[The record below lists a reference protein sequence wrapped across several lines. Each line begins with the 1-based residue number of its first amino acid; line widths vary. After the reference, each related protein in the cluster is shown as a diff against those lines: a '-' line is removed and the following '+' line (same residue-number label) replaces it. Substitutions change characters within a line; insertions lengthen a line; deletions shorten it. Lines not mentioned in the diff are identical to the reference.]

1 MSADLCTAFPSQPRT
16 GHPRGDSLSST
27 LSGSPSGGG
36 TPAGVTPGP
45 DLAEAITALQRS
57 AVERE
62 SQRRLPAREIQDLA
76 DAGVGRL
83 RVPVASGGYGLDW
96 AATTAVLLD
105 IAAADSN
112 VVQALRAHQA
122 VVEDALWQGDEFSER
137 WLHRLGEGALAGNAW
152 TEPGAG
158 GLAGSGTRLSHGP
171 QGPVVHGE
179 KAYTT
184 GSIFA
189 HWLDVTAADDR
200 GRELGLL
207 VRRDQPGVT
216 VRDDWNGFGQRTTA
230 SGGITLDG
238 AAVERSEIRELTERF
253 PYQTALY
260 QHILIVA
267 LAGIA
272 EAAARDAAAEV
283 SARKRVYSHGNGDS
297 SAHDPQILQAVGEID
312 AAAALARAS
321 AFSTAQAIEDAAAS
335 RELAEEEQH
344 RLAIEAELATARA
357 QVSLHRPVLDA
368 VTRIFDALG
377 ASAVDRA
384 KQLDRHWRNARTVTS
399 HNPWIYKARILG
411 DYRVNGTEPVRLWS
425 VGTPS
430 SSGGESAVS
439 EKESPPGAGPAQP
452 DETVRDSATGG
463 GNG

>member
-1 MSADLCTAFPSQPRT
+1 MPHFSWSAAEANTEAPGQP
-16 GHPRGDSLSST
+16 
-27 LSGSPSGGG
+27 GSP
-36 TPAGVTPGP
+36 P
-45 DLAEAITALQRS
+45 TALTETI
-57 AVERE
+57 AVLEAGAVDRE
-62 SQRRLPAREIQDLA
+62 SARRLPSQEIRDLA
-76 DAGVGRL
+76 DAGIGKL
-83 RVPVASGGYGLDW
+83 RVPAAFGGYGLDW
-96 AATTAVLLD
+96 VATTRILLAV
-105 IAAADSN
+105 AAADSN

-122 VVEDALWQGDEFSER
+122 VVEDALWQGDTFSQR

-158 GLAGSGTRLSHGP
+158 GLARSGTQLSHGP

-184 GSIFA
+184 GSLFA
-189 HWLDVTAADDR
+189 DWLDVTAADDQ
-200 GRELGLL
+200 GRELGVF
-207 VRRDQPGVT
+207 VRRDQPGVS

-238 AAVERSEIRELTERF
+238 AAVDPAEIRELTDRF

-321 AFSTAQAIEDAAAS
+321 ALSTAQAIEDAAAA

-357 QVSLHRPVLDA
+357 QVALHRPVLDA

-430 SSGGESAVS
+430 SSGAENAVP
-439 EKESPPGAGPAQP
+439 EKGSPPDSGPAQH
-452 DETVRDSATGG
+452 DEAVRNSATGG
-463 GNG
+463 AN